1 MNTIRKNQG
10 FTLVELL
17 LYVSVIGG
25 LLIALS
31 MFFATTVE
39 ARIKTQSIMEVD
51 QQGALAMDYML
62 QTIRNA
68 DSVTSPTPP
77 NNSNTLTLVVPTG
90 SLSPTIFDT
99 SGSNALQVKEGVAA
113 AIPLTNNK
121 VAISGL
127 SFTNLTRS
135 GTPGVVRVSFT
146 ISRVNTAGRNPYE
159 YQKTFTSTAALRR
172 P

>member
-1 MNTIRKNQG
+1 MSLAPKTHG
-10 FTLVELL
+10 FTLIELL

-51 QQGALAMDYML
+51 QQGALVMDYML
-62 QTIRNA
+62 QIIRNA
-68 DSVTSPTPP
+68 DSITSPAAAATGG
-77 NNSNTLTLVVPTG
+77 SLTLVVPTG
-90 SLSPTIFDT
+90 SLSPTVFDLT
-99 SGSNALQVKEGVAA
+99 GSTLQIKEGVAA

-127 SFTNLTRS
+127 SFANLTRS

-146 ISRVNTAGRNPYE
+146 ITRINTAGRNAYD